1 MYGLRK
7 HNPQRTWSY
16 YQEVNL
22 HEPKGQTH
30 YYSWLETHSPN
41 SVLDRE
47 FRERELEK
55 NKHWCYWS
63 IRPSWCW
70 WNIYHQVAKYT
81 FIFICVIFTKQ
92 DHVWASNISPQIQ
105 ETKTCSKDYNS
116 QTLAEW
122 NQRWPIGRGRGRIIA
137 AVRDTLTSVI

>member
-1 MYGLRK
+1 MILLSGGK
-7 HNPQRTWSY
+7 STWTQGADSLL
-16 YQEVNL
+16 QL
-22 HEPKGQTH
+22 IGDTLTH
-30 YYSWLETHSPN
+30 LCPWQGIQ
-41 SVLDRE
+41 
-47 FRERELEK
+47 RERTRK
-55 NKHWCYWS
+55 NKHWRYWS